1 MPCANRVNEALGGL
15 SFAPCNQKKWPI
27 SQEVDTESVYFS
39 NPRQGRTAKEIA
51 SKMIVGLINQMKQKA
66 AV

>member
-15 SFAPCNQKKWPI
+15 SFVPGSHKKWLI
-27 SQEVDTESVYFS
+27 SHEIDTESVYFS
-39 NPRQGRTAKEIA
+39 NAHRGGMAEEIA
-51 SKMIVGLINQMKQKA
+51 GKMIVGLINQMKQKA